1 MQKDINYNNLIK
13 EHLLNEANK
22 EVINRCLQD
31 VMLERLSKHKPN
43 LNEEQL
49 LDFIQLN
56 SKTYLNKDKNEIW
69 FYYENK
75 KEVNHLAGYNFVTKK
90 VLKILG

>member
-31 VMLERLSKHKPN
+31 VML
-43 LNEEQL
+43 
-49 LDFIQLN
+49 
-56 SKTYLNKDKNEIW
+56 
-69 FYYENK
+69 
-75 KEVNHLAGYNFVTKK
+75 
-90 VLKILG
+90 